1 MGNRPVQLQAI
12 MRNKKL
18 RQPGERWATPTWSA
32 TNRCRWYVDKD
43 PSAFRYAGRESQM
56 FSSRYNAF
64 YSQDQVVCAYRRIFI
79 GGGDNV
85 QGGGVYTRPTWNS
98 KAVNDALAGLR
109 GVVSASLYDGMR
121 LGSQTPEQTALRIAS
136 EVASCW
142 QPDQASHLMS
152 IIEREMCDR
161 GMI

>member
-1 MGNRPVQLQAI
+1 
-12 MRNKKL
+12 MRNKTL
-18 RQPGERWATPTWSA
+18 RQPGESWSTPTWSA
-32 TNRCRWYVDKD
+32 ANATNWYVDRD
-43 PSAFRYAGRESQM
+43 PSAFKYAGRENQM

-121 LGSQTPEQTALRIAS
+121 LGPQTPEQTALGIAS
-136 EVASCW
+136 EVATCW

>member
-1 MGNRPVQLQAI
+1 

-18 RQPGERWATPTWSA
+18 RQPGEAWSTPTWSA
-32 TNRCRWYVDKD
+32 INSTDWLIDRD
-43 PSAFRYAGRESQM
+43 PSSFKYPGRDKQL

-64 YSQDQVVCAYRRIFI
+64 YTQDQVVCTYRRVFI

-85 QGGGVYTRPTWNS
+85 QGGGVYTRTQWNS

-121 LGSQTPEQTALRIAS
+121 LGNKSPAQTALGIAS

-161 GMI
+161 GMM